1 MVLQFSLKLNGNCK
15 IKSILKDLNA
25 SSKIN
30 LNWFNENNTD
40 MVEGIVEEHINDLL
54 DIKDYIELNRKF
66 NQLTLELTSNFTSEE
81 RQKFYEYQRID
92 LELSSY
98 QSSLA
103 YYIALNKK

>member
-1 MVLQFSLKLNGNCK
+1 MQFSLKQNGNCK

-25 SSKIN
+25 SNKIN
-30 LNWFNENNTD
+30 LNWFNKNNID
-40 MVEGIVEEHINDLL
+40 MVDDKVEEHINDLL

-66 NQLTLELTSNFTSEE
+66 NKLTLELTSNFSSEE
-81 RQKFYEYQRID
+81 RQKFYEYQKID

>member
-1 MVLQFSLKLNGNCK
+1 MQFSLKLNGNCK

-25 SSKIN
+25 SNKIN
-30 LNWFNENNTD
+30 LNWFNKNNIG
-40 MVEGIVEEHINDLL
+40 MVDDTVEEHINDLL
-54 DIKDYIELNRKF
+54 DIKDYVELNRKF
-66 NQLTLELTSNFTSEE
+66 NQLTLELTSNFSSEE

-98 QSSLA
+98 QNSLA

>member
-25 SSKIN
+25 SNKIN
-30 LNWFNENNTD
+30 LNWFNKNNIG
-40 MVEGIVEEHINDLL
+40 MVDDTVEEHINDLL
-54 DIKDYIELNRKF
+54 DIKDYVELNRKF
-66 NQLTLELTSNFTSEE
+66 NQLTLELTSNFSSEE

>member
-1 MVLQFSLKLNGNCK
+1 MQFSLKLNGNCK

-25 SSKIN
+25 SNKIN
-30 LNWFNENNTD
+30 LNWFNKNNIG
-40 MVEGIVEEHINDLL
+40 MVDDTVEEHINDLL
-54 DIKDYIELNRKF
+54 DIKDYVELNRKF
-66 NQLTLELTSNFTSEE
+66 NQLTLELTSNFSSEE

>member
-1 MVLQFSLKLNGNCK
+1 MQFSLKLNGNCK
-15 IKSILKDLNA
+15 IKTILKDLNA
-25 SSKIN
+25 SNKIN
-30 LNWFNENNTD
+30 LNWFNKNNIG
-40 MVEGIVEEHINDLL
+40 MVDDTVEEHINDLL
-54 DIKDYIELNRKF
+54 DIKDYVELNRKF
-66 NQLTLELTSNFTSEE
+66 NQLTLELTSNFSSEE

>member
-1 MVLQFSLKLNGNCK
+1 MQFSLKLNGNCK

-25 SSKIN
+25 SNKIN
-30 LNWFNENNTD
+30 LNWFNKNNIG
-40 MVEGIVEEHINDLL
+40 MVDDTVEEHINDLL

-66 NQLTLELTSNFTSEE
+66 NQLTLELNSNFTSEE